1 MNSLAVPSTAA
12 PVQQVHR
19 TGNFDLDC
27 DADTAFPLFSPE
39 GEREWVSVWDPEPV
53 FPDQITFAR
62 DTVFREG
69 KGADQALWTIVD
81 VDWQIHRAEYVRL
94 APASHSGHI
103 IVEVESTGS
112 SRCRVG
118 VKYVITAFGED
129 HARLLDAFSE
139 AAYAAKMREWRQR
152 IATCLASR

>member
-1 MNSLAVPSTAA
+1 MSSFAVPSTAP
-12 PVQQVHR
+12 PVRQVHR
-19 TGNFDLDC
+19 TGAFDLDC

-103 IVEVESTGS
+103 IVEVESTGP
-112 SRCRVG
+112 SRCRV
-118 VKYVITAFGED
+118 VVSYVITVLGEG

-139 AAYAAKMREWRQR
+139 AAYAAKMQEWSCR
-152 IATCLASR
+152 ISNLLARR